1 MEKGLDVTIFVDT
14 VDLLREN
21 QHDLLGDKL
30 RDHYIDM
37 ITEGKFDLVIAA
49 PPCDSFSRAL
59 FHDDWGPKR
68 LRDRFSPWGFEGLSG
83 KDLQKAEDGNT
94 LVYFA
99 IQVARAA
106 AACLSKKVGFI
117 LEFPEDLGSHVCGTP
132 ASIWQFEE
140 LRNLNG
146 MKRGAFF
153 PVRGGPC
160 QFPETHG
167 FPDQFGRA
175 VQRQGVP
182 PWVAR
187 PAFAG

>member
-1 MEKGLDVTIFVDT
+1 MLEKGLDVTIFVDT

-68 LRDRFSPWGFEGLSG
+68 LRDRLSPWGFEGLSG

-94 LVYFA
+94 LV
-99 IQVARAA
+99 
-106 AACLSKKVGFI
+106 
-117 LEFPEDLGSHVCGTP
+117 
-132 ASIWQFEE
+132 
-140 LRNLNG
+140 
-146 MKRGAFF
+146 
-153 PVRGGPC
+153 
-160 QFPETHG
+160 
-167 FPDQFGRA
+167 
-175 VQRQGVP
+175 
-182 PWVAR
+182 
-187 PAFAG
+187 FAGRPPRFGSSRSSGI